1 MWSQDFQEKLHFSAD
16 DFFPEALETSSDH
29 PRYWDYHHMIAR
41 ELLPRSKW
49 KIGSKL
55 NLIMSEIGWEHAPW
69 GMTFRKETI
78 MVNLPRKSVS
88 NDRISIFSNSKRKR
102 SHPQLYLIN
111 FHCCRWWKL
120 LESKPSNRATGLSP
134 FRIWHFLR
142 GWTCFSHCMADI
154 RRSGSFPKFTSRF
167 YLVSDGI

>member
-1 MWSQDFQEKLHFSAD
+1 MKNRVKAQ
-16 DFFPEALETSSDH
+16 SDH
-29 PRYWDYHHMIAR
+29 VGNWSRTSP
-41 ELLPRSKW
+41 
-49 KIGSKL
+49 
-55 NLIMSEIGWEHAPW
+55 
-69 GMTFRKETI
+69 MTFRKETI
-78 MVNLPRKSVS
+78 MINLPRKSDS
-88 NDRISIFSNSKRKR
+88 NDWICIFSNYQRKR

-120 LESKPSNRATGLSP
+120 LESKGSNRATGLSP

-167 YLVSDGI
+167 YLVGDGILNLEMYIFVTPATRVSFSEAPRAVPRQFDMLRSS